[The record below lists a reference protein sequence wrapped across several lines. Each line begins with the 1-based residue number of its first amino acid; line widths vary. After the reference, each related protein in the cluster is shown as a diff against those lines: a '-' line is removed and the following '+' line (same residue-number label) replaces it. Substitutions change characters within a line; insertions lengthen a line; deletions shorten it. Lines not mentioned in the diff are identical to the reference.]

1 MRIRSHC
8 CVRSRRLRNTRR
20 LHRQRV
26 LGRNQKAVV
35 QWSQPKASQEKFELY
50 VRYQLARHKDFGD
63 DPLLMVRQN
72 LAVAMIRQMY
82 MNPQSSL
89 ELTVSENG
97 RVLAFATF
105 DATDD
110 SLSAVY
116 SVFEPEMPERSLGTL
131 NVLLAIQ
138 KVKDLGLQ
146 YLNLGLYLE
155 KHPKMSYKANFGPA
169 EVYEGFSWKTKH

>member
-1 MRIRSHC
+1 
-8 CVRSRRLRNTRR
+8 
-20 LHRQRV
+20 
-26 LGRNQKAVV
+26 
-35 QWSQPKASQEKFELY
+35 
-50 VRYQLARHKDFGD
+50 
-63 DPLLMVRQN
+63 
-72 LAVAMIRQMY
+72 MIRQMY